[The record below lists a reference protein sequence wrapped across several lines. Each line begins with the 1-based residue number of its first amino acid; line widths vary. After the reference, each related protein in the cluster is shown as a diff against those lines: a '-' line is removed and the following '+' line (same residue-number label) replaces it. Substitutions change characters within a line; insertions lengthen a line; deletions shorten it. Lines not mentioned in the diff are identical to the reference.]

1 MGAVDCRNKAPV
13 LERSP
18 YPNAETRPH
27 RNAKVHRAQPALRTC
42 LMVLLGAC
50 SIFPGELL
58 LTALTPRNSK
68 RVAMLRGNMPA
79 G

>member
-42 LMVLLGAC
+42 LMVFAWRLLHISRGVTFDC
-50 SIFPGELL
+50 LD
-58 LTALTPRNSK
+58 TAQLK
-68 RVAMLRGNMPA
+68 A
-79 G
+79 GGYA